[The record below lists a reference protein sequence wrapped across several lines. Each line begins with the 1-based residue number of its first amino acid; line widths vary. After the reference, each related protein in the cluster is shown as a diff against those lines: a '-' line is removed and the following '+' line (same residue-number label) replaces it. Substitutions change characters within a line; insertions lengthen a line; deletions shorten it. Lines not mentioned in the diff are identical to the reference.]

1 MLEPL
6 LSLFTS
12 GNRNSMGFSLNVSQC
27 NLWHNVAVRIFEMIR
42 VKLQSIR
49 VKVRSRM
56 WSFLNLLLVLV
67 IDDSST
73 ILLGGR
79 LLSVSSQFI
88 RLNKSEGDA
97 RLVSL
102 QLQVCPACF
111 ATKAAL
117 MAGAPSFWMV
127 KLARSTALFSGTP
140 CSVNTCTSSLNW
152 SVERVAR
159 AFAKVLPT
167 SPGWLRIHL
176 WMVCTSG

>member
-1 MLEPL
+1 
-6 LSLFTS
+6 
-12 GNRNSMGFSLNVSQC
+12 MGFSLNVSQR

-49 VKVRSRM
+49 VNLRSRM

-97 RLVSL
+97 RLVMPGLLACNFKCAQHFLL
-102 QLQVCPACF
+102 QKRQ
-111 ATKAAL
+111 
-117 MAGAPSFWMV
+117 
-127 KLARSTALFSGTP
+127 
-140 CSVNTCTSSLNW
+140 
-152 SVERVAR
+152 
-159 AFAKVLPT
+159 
-167 SPGWLRIHL
+167 
-176 WMVCTSG
+176 